1 MSKKYEITG
10 VTHYAN
16 PNLRRIRALRDIPG
30 AGVKAGDLGGWVW
43 REHNLSHE
51 GDSWVGDD
59 AKVLGNAAVR
69 DDAQVLA
76 GATVEDYARVDN
88 SAVVRGHAWVS
99 GYAHVSG
106 RAELSGGASVY
117 GSARVRNSARV
128 YGAARVCG
136 QAQIG
141 GNSQVYGEARVAGEA
156 IILGTA
162 RAHGGA
168 FLDGNMFLG
177 DDADVSDTR
186 EVLYATVVGSTVH
199 NATLH
204 RTNRGHKLYVGCWE
218 GTVPEFRAIV
228 ESDEWVLAT
237 PEQIE
242 RHRPEML
249 AFASM
254 CEARIAS
261 WE

>member
-1 MSKKYEITG
+1 MTKKYEITDI
-10 VTHYAN
+10 TRPDKPH
-16 PNLRRIRALRDIPG
+16 LRRIRALRDIPTV
-30 AGVKAGDLGGWVW
+30 GVKAGDLGGWIES
-43 REHNLSHE
+43 EHNLDHT
-51 GDSWVGDD
+51 GPAWVYGEAMVYD
-59 AKVLGNAAVR
+59 N
-69 DDAQVLA
+69 
-76 GATVEDYARVDN
+76 ARVAGRARVHDN
-88 SAVVRGHAWVS
+88 AVVRSHARVAGDADIS
-99 GYAHVSG
+99 GQ
-106 RAELSGGASVY
+106 AELSGGAIASEL
-117 GSARVRNSARV
+117 ARVRNNARV
-128 YGAARVCG
+128 YGAAKVCG
-136 QAQIG
+136 QAQVG
-141 GNSQVYGEARVAGEA
+141 GESQVYGEARVAGEA

-162 RAHGGA
+162 RVHGGA

-186 EVLYATVVGSTVH
+186 EVLYATVVGSTTH

-204 RTNRGHKLYVGCWE
+204 RTNSGHKLYVGCWE
-218 GTVPEFRAIV
+218 GNIDRFRAII